1 MRKTIQMMAL
11 LFAATLTANQAFATG
26 KAEGHVVI
34 KKRAHYSV
42 SKVPENMS
50 VQEKKTR
57 FAELLLPPLK
67 KVYAELNG
75 MYEVVQGKIAN
86 GNRKGIDALKKSYDV
101 ESDEEL
107 LAALKPHPVSIAL
120 AQAAMES
127 SWATS
132 RFIREANNAFGVW
145 SFNADEPRIA
155 AGKTRGDKTVWLKR
169 YDSLEESV
177 RDFYKVIARSS
188 AFREFRAL
196 RLETNDPHQL
206 VKKLDRYSEKGS
218 AYGRTLSAIIRQND
232 FTEFDA
238 G

>member
-1 MRKTIQMMAL
+1 MRTLIQLAAL
-11 LFAATLTANQAFATG
+11 LTLVTLSAPTLANTG
-26 KAEGHVVI
+26 KAEGHLVI
-34 KKRAHYSV
+34 KKRANYSV
-42 SKVPENMS
+42 SKVPENMT
-50 VQEKKTR
+50 VQEKKAR
-57 FAELLLPPLK
+57 FAQLLLPPLQ

-75 MYEVVQGKIAN
+75 VYVLMRDKIAS
-86 GNRKGIDALKKSYDV
+86 GNRAGVDALKRSYDV

-145 SFNADEPRIA
+145 SFSESEPRIA
-155 AGKTRGDKTVWLKR
+155 AGKTRGKKTVWLKR
-169 YDSLEESV
+169 YDSLEDSV
-177 RDFYKVIARSS
+177 RDFYKVIARGS
-188 AFREFRAL
+188 AFREFREL
-196 RLETNDPHQL
+196 RLETDDPHQL
-206 VKKLDRYSEKGS
+206 VTKLDRYSEKGS

-232 FTEFDA
+232 FTDFDA